1 MEPEKAFSNSSRRAE
16 VLGLCV
22 AMRKAPG
29 QAVLLDTPDQPC
41 TPSPQGWGGQQ
52 GLSLPRASFQGTRG
66 AEEGLLQ
73 CGGPSHR
80 WAQAPVLPRA
90 MGAKPGFRPSEKG
103 PVTMA
108 PQRSHCLDNPVA
120 P

>member
-1 MEPEKAFSNSSRRAE
+1 MQKCWGCAWPCGKHQAKQSSWTH
-16 VLGLCV
+16 L
-22 AMRKAPG
+22 
-29 QAVLLDTPDQPC
+29 TSPC

-80 WAQAPVLPRA
+80 WAQAPVLPRV
-90 MGAKPGFRPSEKG
+90 MGAEPDFRPSEKG
-103 PVTMA
+103 PVMMA
-108 PQRSHCLDNPVA
+108 PPRSHCLDNPVA